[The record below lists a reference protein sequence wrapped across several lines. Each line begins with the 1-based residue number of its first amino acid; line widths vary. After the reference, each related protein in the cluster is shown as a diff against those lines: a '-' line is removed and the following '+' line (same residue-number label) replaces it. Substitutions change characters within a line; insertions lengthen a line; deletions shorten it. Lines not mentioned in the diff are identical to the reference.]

1 MFSNENPHFSLSFR
15 FSCRCEFLTA
25 KYLQKKRRFLIP
37 YLVLMIVTV
46 LSLIL
51 LVIFLYSI
59 PHHDYYKS
67 SRMKQILREN
77 SLLIQNDLFL
87 DKILYSFAVGECE

>member
-1 MFSNENPHFSLSFR
+1 MHR
-15 FSCRCEFLTA
+15 FP
-25 KYLQKKRRFLIP
+25 QKRRYFLLP
-37 YLVLMIVTV
+37 YLVLIIITV
-46 LSLIL
+46 FSLIL

-77 SLLIQNDLFL
+77 NLLIQNDLFL
-87 DKILYSFAVGECE
+87 DKILYSFAVG